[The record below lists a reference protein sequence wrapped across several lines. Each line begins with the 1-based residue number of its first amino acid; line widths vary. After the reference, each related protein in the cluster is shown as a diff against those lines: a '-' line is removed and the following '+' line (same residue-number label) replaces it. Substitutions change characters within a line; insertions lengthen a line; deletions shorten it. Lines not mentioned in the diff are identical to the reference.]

1 MSDFLF
7 TFLLAISVWG
17 LTQLIFYF
25 ADKLFDSKLS
35 RPAKAVVFIPIVA
48 INIFISS
55 SFMAAVRDFF
65 A

>member
-7 TFLLAISVWG
+7 TFLLTVSVWG
-17 LTQLIFYF
+17 LTVLIFYF
-25 ADKLFDSKLS
+25 ADKLLDSKLS
-35 RPAKAVVFIPIVA
+35 RPAKAVLFIPVVA

-55 SFMAAVRDFF
+55 SFVAAVRDFF